1 MTLDIRQPMGLMFT
15 LVGALLALYGLVAGT
30 TAGGAAWF
38 NIDAWWG
45 GLLTLFG
52 VAMLGLAA
60 RARRAAVRHAG
71 APR

>member
-15 LVGALLALYGLVAGT
+15 VVGTLLALYGLVAGT
-30 TAGGAAWF
+30 TAGGAASF

-52 VAMLGLAA
+52 LVMLGLAA
-60 RARRAAVRHAG
+60 RARRAAARGVG
-71 APR
+71 PPR